1 MPLTKSHCQVKYI
14 STLGREPPKKELFN
28 GFSNPASMTL
38 LRALRDLLISLV
50 NITSTVPLVSVS
62 GAFQALD
69 FMEVQRAGCVSPMAW
84 CLVKRPPTIYL
95 ISTYVVN
102 P

>member
-14 STLGREPPKKELFN
+14 STLGREPQKKELFN